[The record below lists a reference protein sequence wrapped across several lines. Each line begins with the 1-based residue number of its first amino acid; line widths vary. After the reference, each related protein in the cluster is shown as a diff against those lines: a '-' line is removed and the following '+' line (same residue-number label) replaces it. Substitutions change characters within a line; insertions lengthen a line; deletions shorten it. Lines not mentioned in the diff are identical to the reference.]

1 MIMTEKMLSRRH
13 FLGTAATAAAAG
25 AAAPAFAAS
34 TSASGM
40 PAKWDMETDVV
51 VLGCGGAGMMAA
63 CQVVDA
69 GKKVEVF
76 DAGLSPFHTAT
87 NLCGGLFTAYGS
99 TLQKADPTI
108 KDSWEAFAED
118 IMAYGNYMSLKEP
131 VYAFAKHSGEAFD
144 WLSDHGLAAH
154 HLENYAGHTHR
165 RAHRQDSFKGRD
177 YIECL
182 VKQFAERKIEIHHS
196 MPVTRFWFD
205 EKANRVV
212 GVQCGRGD
220 KVVNCRAR
228 LGVIMATGGITGT
241 PESLD
246 RWVPSVASKGVVIG
260 GPNNDGSAMLTAVRD
275 VGVPLSHMQ
284 YIASYPCGIVTGG
297 RNGPYCRWWFITN
310 QGGILVNKNGKRFV
324 TEKEGICHVTPHLAH
339 NPDGCHYVLADQATW
354 DRTLKTIKL
363 SALVG
368 LPSWTEERVL
378 KEFELGKNLWKADT
392 LEELCQKSGMNL
404 EGLKSQIELWNKAV
418 ETKNDTQFG
427 RTDQQHKIGAG
438 PYRMIRMFPWNN
450 LSCGGVR
457 VTEHF
462 EVLGWDM
469 KPVNGFYAAG
479 ETVAGVHGA
488 FYCGG
493 NACGFA
499 HTSGYMAGKYIT
511 GYKEA

>member
-1 MIMTEKMLSRRH
+1 MSEKKLSRRG
-13 FLGTAATAAAAG
+13 FLGTAAVGAAAG
-25 AAAPAFAAS
+25 ACAPAFAAS
-34 TSASGM
+34 TSGTAL
-40 PAKWDMETDVV
+40 PTKWDMETDVV

-69 GKKVEVF
+69 GRKVEVF
-76 DAGLSPFHTAT
+76 DAGISSYHTGT
-87 NLCGGLFTAYGS
+87 NLCGGLFTACGS
-99 TLQKADPTI
+99 KIQKGDPTI
-108 KDSWEAFAED
+108 KDSWQAFAED

-131 VYAFAKHSGEAFD
+131 VYGFTKHSGEAFD
-144 WLSDHGLAAH
+144 WLADHGLPAH
-154 HLENYAGHTHR
+154 HLENYAGHTNR
-165 RAHRQDSFKGRD
+165 RAHRQESFKGRD
-177 YIECL
+177 YIDTL
-182 VKQFAERKIEIHHS
+182 VKCFAERKIQIHHK

-212 GVQCGRGD
+212 GVQCGTGD
-220 KVVNCRAR
+220 KAVNCRAK
-228 LGVIMATGGITGT
+228 LGVVMATGGITGK

-246 RWVPSVASKGVVIG
+246 RWVPSVAGKGVAIG

-284 YIASYPCGIVTGG
+284 YIASYPCGIVVNG
-297 RNGPYCRWWFITN
+297 RNGPYCRFWFITN
-310 QGGILVNKNGKRFV
+310 QGGILINKNGKRFV
-324 TEKEGICHVTPHLAH
+324 TEKEGICHITPHLAH
-339 NPDGCHYVLADQATW
+339 NPDGCHYVLADQASW

-363 SALVG
+363 GALVG
-368 LPSWTEERVL
+368 LPSWTEERINA
-378 KEFELGKNLWKADT
+378 EFALGKNLWKADT
-392 LEELCQKSGMNL
+392 LEELCQKSGVDL
-404 EGLKSQIELWNKAV
+404 KGLQDQIAIWNKAV
-418 ETKNDTQFG
+418 EAKNDTQFG
-427 RTDQQHKIGAG
+427 RTDMQHKIGAG

-457 VTEHF
+457 VTEQF
-462 EVLGWDM
+462 QVLGWDM